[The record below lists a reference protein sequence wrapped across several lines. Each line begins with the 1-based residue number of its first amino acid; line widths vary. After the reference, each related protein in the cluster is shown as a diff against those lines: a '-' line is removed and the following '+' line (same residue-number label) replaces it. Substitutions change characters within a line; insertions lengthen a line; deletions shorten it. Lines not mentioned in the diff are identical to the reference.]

1 MISCT
6 CKIIKSVWLILVM
19 SIILCFFSV
28 SATAFDVFIGT
39 SAPGTFSHFTGRL
52 LERVINKQ
60 IKDINCKAVPASGDI
75 HNLTNLSQGSLDIAL
90 IDSHMLHNAINKTGN
105 FKFLDI
111 NYQNLSILAPL
122 YDVPFTLITGNNT
135 GITKLDDLKGKRINI
150 GAPLSL
156 QRLSVETIL
165 TAKTWSKNNFS
176 MVAEISDSQSQ
187 DTMAFCHGD
196 IDAMIHVGVHPD
208 SSLKQLFKLCKAK
221 AADMNDNDIQNFVRH
236 HPAFSKFTIPSGT
249 YPSQIRDIMTFGT
262 QTLLLA
268 SQNLDEKTAYI
279 LLNAIYKSHKRL
291 FNAHP
296 SLILKKPDIKETNYV
311 DIKLHA
317 GAVKYFSEH

>member
-1 MISCT
+1 MIS

-19 SIILCFFSV
+19 SMILVFFSV
-28 SATAFDVFIGT
+28 PASAFDVFIGT
-39 SAPGTFSHFTGRL
+39 SNPGTFSHFTGRL

-60 IKDINCKAVPASGDI
+60 IKEINCKAVPASGDI

-90 IDSHMLHNAINKTGN
+90 IDSRMLHDAINKTGN

-111 NYQNLSILAPL
+111 NYQNLSILVPL
-122 YDVPFTLITGNNT
+122 YDVPFTLIAGDNT
-135 GITKLDDLKGKRINI
+135 GITKLDDLKGKRINV

-176 MVAEISDSQSQ
+176 LVAEISDSQSQ

-208 SSLKQLFKLCKAK
+208 PSLQQLFKLCKAK
-221 AADMNDNDIQNFVRH
+221 AADMNDNDIQSLVHR
-236 HPAFSKFTIPSGT
+236 HPAFSKFTIPAGT
-249 YPSQIRDIMTFGT
+249 YPSQTSDIITFGT
-262 QTLLLA
+262 QTLLVA
-268 SQNLDEKTAYI
+268 SKNLDEETVYAM
-279 LLNAIYKSHKRL
+279 LNAIYRSHKRL
-291 FNAHP
+291 SNAHP
-296 SLILKKPDIKETNYV
+296 SLALKKPDIKQTSYAG
-311 DIKLHA
+311 IKLHA
-317 GAVKYFSEH
+317 GALKYFSGQ